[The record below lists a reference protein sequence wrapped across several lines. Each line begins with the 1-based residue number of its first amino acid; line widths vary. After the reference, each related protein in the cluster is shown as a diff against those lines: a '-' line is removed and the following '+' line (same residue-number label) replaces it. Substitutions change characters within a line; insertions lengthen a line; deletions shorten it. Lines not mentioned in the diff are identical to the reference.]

1 MAWRSIAGDGV
12 NALASR
18 NYGYLLRHFF
28 RPQPRAVQHTKNADF
43 LSYDLVCR
51 DVRCAVNDQ
60 LARAFDTTGPA
71 TLGKLPQLLHMPL
84 NAIVHDNCSSWTIRF
99 DVVEDGFPV
108 RQCEQ

>member
-1 MAWRSIAGDGV
+1 LDIDSGISSGHNRAPCSTRRMRTFFPTIWYAAMYGVRS
-12 NALASR
+12 
-18 NYGYLLRHFF
+18 
-28 RPQPRAVQHTKNADF
+28 
-43 LSYDLVCR
+43 R
-51 DVRCAVNDQ
+51 DVWCAVNDQ